1 MPVARCLSRLDDKPI
16 ALAWNGDAVPRGP
29 VSVAGRDSCR
39 RSAYLGQ
46 IAILLRPRPVSE
58 NRQPCQRIA
67 RTSTLVIE
75 KSSLSLIK
83 KTSFPKIITVKSY
96 FFKIRFQKKNKTI
109 QKL

>member
-1 MPVARCLSRLDDKPI
+1 SIFGGSARVTVPKSSRGLLVRPKADALASMPVARCLSRLDDKPI

-58 NRQPCQRIA
+58 NRQPCQRLQELQLW
-67 RTSTLVIE
+67 S
-75 KSSLSLIK
+75 
-83 KTSFPKIITVKSY
+83 
-96 FFKIRFQKKNKTI
+96 
-109 QKL
+109 